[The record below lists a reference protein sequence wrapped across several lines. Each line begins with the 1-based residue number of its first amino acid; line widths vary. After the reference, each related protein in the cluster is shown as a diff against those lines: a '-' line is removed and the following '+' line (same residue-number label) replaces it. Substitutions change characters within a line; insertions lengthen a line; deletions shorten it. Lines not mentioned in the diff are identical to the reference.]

1 MGSRTRATIALC
13 AALAWAPA
21 AVAQD
26 ATVEAARRE
35 LISHAEHASDR
46 GDHAHAVE
54 LLTRAAAVRA
64 STSLRQ
70 FLADE
75 LALSGNWLR
84 AYTEAVQCER
94 EATADRHLRD
104 RRDILRDCARI
115 SSRARPHLGQLV
127 VTAPDDVASLRVRVA
142 GVEVPRALWGVAFP
156 VAAGDTAVEASA
168 DDGRTFR
175 ESVTVAEGQERALRV
190 VLPPIAPH
198 VAQVAPAPPA
208 ARVAAPLTLQRGTAP
223 VRLVAPAPRGRP
235 AQPLRA
241 VAWSALGLG
250 VVGLGVGV
258 AATVLTGDAAD
269 TFNATGACGEAEP
282 SRGGDGCQSAY
293 DRVTTLHAIAVTGWI
308 VGGVGAVAGAVLLA
322 IPGRAASSAR
332 GMTSSWWLASGPGD
346 VGASVGARF

>member
-1 MGSRTRATIALC
+1 
-13 AALAWAPA
+13 
-21 AVAQD
+21 
-26 ATVEAARRE
+26 
-35 LISHAEHASDR
+35 
-46 GDHAHAVE
+46 
-54 LLTRAAAVRA
+54 
-64 STSLRQ
+64 
-70 FLADE
+70 
-75 LALSGNWLR
+75 
-84 AYTEAVQCER
+84 
-94 EATADRHLRD
+94 
-104 RRDILRDCARI
+104 
-115 SSRARPHLGQLV
+115 
-127 VTAPDDVASLRVRVA
+127 
-142 GVEVPRALWGVAFP
+142 LWGVAFP

-258 AATVLTGDAAD
+258 VATVLTGDAAD